1 MGFHYLQVA
10 YESMVT
16 WQNEIDLLR
25 CNKSFFGHPRFDYV
39 IVATETDLFYAQLLR
54 LFQFQAK
61 PHTYSLA
68 LVKVYGW
75 PPGGLRRKDK
85 DFGLHRVR
93 LKSDPY
99 QIIAISSIVRGVVL
113 VEDPSIIGDYFV
125 VDTIDGDIFLRLGNY
140 L

>member
-68 LVKVYGW
+68 LVKVYG
-75 PPGGLRRKDK
+75 
-85 DFGLHRVR
+85 
-93 LKSDPY
+93 
-99 QIIAISSIVRGVVL
+99 
-113 VEDPSIIGDYFV
+113 
-125 VDTIDGDIFLRLGNY
+125 
-140 L
+140 